1 MNDEYEL
8 IPHQEILELRKEI
21 EALKEQL
28 KTRGQAGEPQKN
40 LTESIQELIL
50 IFREATEQL
59 RSKPASQE
67 SLAMLVDQNEK
78 IAKGLLAIADI
89 LNEYLPQ
96 ILRNTAGGVGKDFM
110 VQKPAPEPES
120 RPEPR
125 FLRNPVRNIAGFD
138 DSPRV

>member
-67 SLAMLVDQNEK
+67 SLAMLLDQNEK

-110 VQKPAPEPES
+110 VQKPAPEPE
-120 RPEPR
+120 PR